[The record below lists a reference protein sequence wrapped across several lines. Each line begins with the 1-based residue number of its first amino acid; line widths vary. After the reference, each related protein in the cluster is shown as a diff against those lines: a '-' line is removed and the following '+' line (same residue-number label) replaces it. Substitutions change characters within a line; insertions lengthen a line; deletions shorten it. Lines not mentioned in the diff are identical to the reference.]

1 MKIATILG
9 TRPEIIKLSPL
20 IPLLEKQ
27 FTHILIHTGQHY
39 DYEMDKVFFEELKLK
54 EPNYK
59 LNVGSHPQGKQTGI
73 MLEKI
78 ESVLLKEKPDLV
90 IVQGDTNTTLA
101 GALAASKLGI
111 KILHVESG
119 CRSFNREMPEE
130 INRVLTDAISS
141 YLIAPDEQ
149 AVENLKKENVHGKII
164 NLGSTAFD
172 AALRIKIFVDST
184 PMKEEYVLL
193 TLHRAEN
200 TTPEQLRS
208 ILGSLNELAKEI
220 PIIFPIHPRTQK
232 IVTDHNINISN
243 IKSIPPTSYLKFIS
257 LLAHSKFCVT
267 DSGGIQEEA
276 LVFNI
281 PCLIPRNETE
291 WMRLVDAGKNFLIGT
306 EPKKIKNAILD
317 LWSNEDKLQFIKEIQ
332 VDYPRN
338 VSKNIIDM
346 ITGES

>member
-78 ESVLLKEKPDLV
+78 ESVLLKEKPNLV
-90 IVQGDTNTTLA
+90 IVQGDTNSTLA

>member
-78 ESVLLKEKPDLV
+78 ESVLLKEKPNLV
-90 IVQGDTNTTLA
+90 IVQGDTNSTLA

-172 AALRIKIFVDST
+172 AALRIKNFVDST